1 MRLEESL
8 IEKIP
13 PLPRETL
20 NLLLGEDP
28 KVSKQRNNLTRR
40 IEQLTKIKE
49 RLAQYEAQTLED
61 SEAWG
66 AGLDG
71 LN

>member
-1 MRLEESL
+1 VRLEESL

-20 NLLLGEDP
+20 NILLGEDP
-28 KVSKQRNNLTRR
+28 KVSKQRNNLTSR
-40 IEQLTKIKE
+40 IENLTKIKE
-49 RLAQYEAQTLED
+49 RLSQYEAQTRD
-61 SEAWG
+61 EAWG
-66 AGLDG
+66 ADLDG